1 MQGGEHDPSLTDKE
15 LWQRLSRK
23 RFLTGT
29 AAGGLGLWLA
39 ACGDDGGNGTSTGAS
54 GTSSTAK
61 SDATIRLIT
70 YINWIGKG
78 ELKDFKA
85 DSGVTVKQIAANSSD
100 DRLTKIQSDPNAG
113 DFVLADLSFAGRL
126 DGLGLLAELDLSKIP
141 NIELVDDPF
150 RIDLAS
156 PDKAKMAPTDFGR
169 SGILYRKDKVT
180 EPLESW
186 ADFFA
191 LAPKYSGKVSMLDFS
206 DGTLPVALIAAGHST
221 NTTDE
226 GEVKDAADMLVAIKP
241 HVRAFITADEA
252 KPMLDGS
259 AVMGQ
264 VEDWAAAPAL
274 KEDKNLAWVDP
285 SDGIHAYV
293 EGWVALK
300 ASPHLEEVHRLMN
313 FHLQPKVAANF
324 ANTLSIAPIQRD
336 AVKFIDPALRKSPV
350 TNPSPDVLDRIE
362 FKKFVGADQKM
373 YDDAWARFKS
383 A

>member
-1 MQGGEHDPSLTDKE
+1 
-15 LWQRLSRK
+15 
-23 RFLTGT
+23 
-29 AAGGLGLWLA
+29 
-39 ACGDDGGNGTSTGAS
+39 
-54 GTSSTAK
+54 
-61 SDATIRLIT
+61 
-70 YINWIGKG
+70 
-78 ELKDFKA
+78 
-85 DSGVTVKQIAANSSD
+85 
-100 DRLTKIQSDPNAG
+100 
-113 DFVLADLSFAGRL
+113 
-126 DGLGLLAELDLSKIP
+126 
-141 NIELVDDPF
+141 
-150 RIDLAS
+150 
-156 PDKAKMAPTDFGR
+156 
-169 SGILYRKDKVT
+169 
-180 EPLESW
+180 
-186 ADFFA
+186 
-191 LAPKYSGKVSMLDFS
+191 
-206 DGTLPVALIAAGHST
+206 
-221 NTTDE
+221 
-226 GEVKDAADMLVAIKP
+226 
-241 HVRAFITADEA
+241 
-252 KPMLDGS
+252 MLDGS